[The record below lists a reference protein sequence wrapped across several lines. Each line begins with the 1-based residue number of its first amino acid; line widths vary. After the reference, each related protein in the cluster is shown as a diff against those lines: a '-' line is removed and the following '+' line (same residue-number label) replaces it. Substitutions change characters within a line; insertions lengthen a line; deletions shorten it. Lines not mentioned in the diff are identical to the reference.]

1 MRDIFEKI
9 GDTKGTLDAEIG
21 PINER
26 NGKDTKEEEE
36 IKKRWQVYTKE
47 V

>member
-9 GDTKGTLDAEIG
+9 GDTKGTLNAEIG

-26 NGKDTKEEEE
+26 NGKVTTEEE